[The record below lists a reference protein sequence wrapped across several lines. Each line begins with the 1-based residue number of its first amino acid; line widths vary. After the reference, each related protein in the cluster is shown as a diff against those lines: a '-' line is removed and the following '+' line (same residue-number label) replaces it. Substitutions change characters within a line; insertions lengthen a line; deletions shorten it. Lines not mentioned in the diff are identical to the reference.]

1 MINFIKARLKNET
14 LLFIPFWI
22 TCFFVVSF
30 IVAVPVYL
38 DSLNQLTV
46 INTLKEQKGYN
57 SDLMFTTQWM
67 PMIKNVVKEKQQ
79 ILDDL
84 LKNNISSLVSDK
96 KDLLSSQKFFWG
108 FSEKNIDKGRLS
120 SKASFITVDGFENN
134 INILKGSHKKED
146 FKKIENGL
154 IKVLIHDD
162 RMKELNISIGD
173 ELSFLPINLSS
184 SNSLKTVVV
193 GSFVV
198 RDEFLMGMSNEF
210 FNSKPTED
218 FEAYPLPL
226 LVSEEMFFDQ
236 IEKSTRGLPITYWSF
251 VSLNKENI
259 QKMDS
264 NQIINKIQNLD
275 NKVKINLPQITLLTQ
290 LDTKLIKSNQELYF
304 IFIPILI
311 IMSVVIGFALTILMM
326 FSFTTTLK
334 RQVDSVTLIFRGA
347 KKINLLKFLIYEWLP
362 VFLLIIIFAPIITI
376 PLVKNFISLNL
387 INMGLINNSFP
398 INYRWD
404 YFALSTISMLGCLM
418 IVVISFFALKTKE
431 QNLFKISGN
440 IFTANSKPF
449 FQKYFFDILLA
460 ILFFAIIWETRIR
473 IFQAIDQKEIASF
486 AFEFRM
492 ITLPL
497 MMMFIFAI
505 LFLRIFPIIFKLLDK
520 LVHFIHLPFG
530 VSFGISQISRNP
542 YWYSWLMLI
551 FIFSISGTLAI
562 SSIHRTM
569 EINGIQKVAYETLS
583 DVRLIESSPFGI
595 KKQDREKINKI
606 KNINKFS
613 SILRLEGSIG
623 TTGSGNKFEVL
634 AIEPKKLSEIAWFRE
649 DFVNGKVDQILG
661 ELSENKEFDE
671 LIVKDKFEKILISA
685 KSNKEID
692 NTFLWVVFR
701 GNDGRISTVTLGQIK
716 HDEMSDHVGD
726 LSKISLPAKI
736 LAVQVYQPGSEDTS
750 KPFQLLLEKI
760 DLIDS
765 QEKKSNLIS
774 FSNDNSWATI
784 PTSEGM
790 DTEMELNSLGLKLNL
805 GVGSTKGIRGIYR
818 TQFKNGISVI
828 VDHDFLKNNEN
839 PLKEKFVVNIKGVY
853 LPVIINDEIKYF
865 PSSGE
870 IHDELMIFDLKQIT
884 NFLEF
889 MNLQVIRPN
898 ELVLKINDNEYDQTM
913 LSIQSN
919 FPLAKIK
926 DKKTLK
932 EKSLVTPLAIIGWKG
947 ISLISFWFVLL
958 LALIGYYGFSRINK
972 EVVKTDNVILGTL
985 GVSKKKFLLIVFIEQ
1000 ASLLILS
1007 MSLGIIIGV
1016 IFGKIFNEIIIS
1028 LDYKYLSKFP
1038 EVLIIGWLEL
1048 LTIICLFLISF
1059 IFYLFSARNFYKN
1072 MTFSES
1078 LRAENK

>member
-14 LLFIPFWI
+14 ILFIPFWI

-134 INILKGSHKKED
+134 INILEGSHKKED

-362 VFLLIIIFAPIITI
+362 IFLLIIIFAPIITI

-634 AIEPKKLSEIAWFRE
+634 AIEPKKLPEIAWFRE

>member
-1 MINFIKARLKNET
+1 LINFIKARLKNET

-79 ILDDL
+79 VLDDL

-134 INILKGSHKKED
+134 INILEGSHKKED

-634 AIEPKKLSEIAWFRE
+634 AIEPKKLPEIAWFRE

>member
-14 LLFIPFWI
+14 ILFIPFWI

-134 INILKGSHKKED
+134 INILEGSHKKED

-634 AIEPKKLSEIAWFRE
+634 AIEPKKLPEIAWFRE

-692 NTFLWVVFR
+692 YTFLWGVFR

-765 QEKKSNLIS
+765 QEKQSNLIS
-774 FSNDNSWATI
+774 FFNDNSWATI

>member
-1 MINFIKARLKNET
+1 
-14 LLFIPFWI
+14 
-22 TCFFVVSF
+22 
-30 IVAVPVYL
+30 
-38 DSLNQLTV
+38 
-46 INTLKEQKGYN
+46 
-57 SDLMFTTQWM
+57 
-67 PMIKNVVKEKQQ
+67 
-79 ILDDL
+79 
-84 LKNNISSLVSDK
+84 
-96 KDLLSSQKFFWG
+96 
-108 FSEKNIDKGRLS
+108 
-120 SKASFITVDGFENN
+120 
-134 INILKGSHKKED
+134 
-146 FKKIENGL
+146 
-154 IKVLIHDD
+154 
-162 RMKELNISIGD
+162 
-173 ELSFLPINLSS
+173 
-184 SNSLKTVVV
+184 
-193 GSFVV
+193 
-198 RDEFLMGMSNEF
+198 
-210 FNSKPTED
+210 
-218 FEAYPLPL
+218 
-226 LVSEEMFFDQ
+226 
-236 IEKSTRGLPITYWSF
+236 
-251 VSLNKENI
+251 
-259 QKMDS
+259 MDS

-634 AIEPKKLSEIAWFRE
+634 AIEPKKLPEIAWFRE

-765 QEKKSNLIS
+765 QEKQSNLIS

>member
-14 LLFIPFWI
+14 ILFIPFWI

-362 VFLLIIIFAPIITI
+362 IFLLIIIFAPIITI

>member
-1 MINFIKARLKNET
+1 LINFIKARLKNET
-14 LLFIPFWI
+14 ILFIPFWI

-362 VFLLIIIFAPIITI
+362 IFLLIIIFAPIITI

-765 QEKKSNLIS
+765 QEKQSNLIS

>member
-1 MINFIKARLKNET
+1 M
-14 LLFIPFWI
+14 
-22 TCFFVVSF
+22 
-30 IVAVPVYL
+30 
-38 DSLNQLTV
+38 
-46 INTLKEQKGYN
+46 
-57 SDLMFTTQWM
+57 
-67 PMIKNVVKEKQQ
+67 EK
-79 ILDDL
+79 
-84 LKNNISSLVSDK
+84 K
-96 KDLLSSQKFFWG
+96 K
-108 FSEKNIDKGRLS
+108 
-120 SKASFITVDGFENN
+120 
-134 INILKGSHKKED
+134 
-146 FKKIENGL
+146 
-154 IKVLIHDD
+154 
-162 RMKELNISIGD
+162 
-173 ELSFLPINLSS
+173 
-184 SNSLKTVVV
+184 
-193 GSFVV
+193 
-198 RDEFLMGMSNEF
+198 
-210 FNSKPTED
+210 
-218 FEAYPLPL
+218 
-226 LVSEEMFFDQ
+226 
-236 IEKSTRGLPITYWSF
+236 
-251 VSLNKENI
+251 
-259 QKMDS
+259 
-264 NQIINKIQNLD
+264 
-275 NKVKINLPQITLLTQ
+275 
-290 LDTKLIKSNQELYF
+290 
-304 IFIPILI
+304 
-311 IMSVVIGFALTILMM
+311 
-326 FSFTTTLK
+326 
-334 RQVDSVTLIFRGA
+334 
-347 KKINLLKFLIYEWLP
+347 
-362 VFLLIIIFAPIITI
+362 
-376 PLVKNFISLNL
+376 
-387 INMGLINNSFP
+387 
-398 INYRWD
+398 
-404 YFALSTISMLGCLM
+404 
-418 IVVISFFALKTKE
+418 
-431 QNLFKISGN
+431 
-440 IFTANSKPF
+440 
-449 FQKYFFDILLA
+449 
-460 ILFFAIIWETRIR
+460 
-473 IFQAIDQKEIASF
+473 
-486 AFEFRM
+486 
-492 ITLPL
+492 
-497 MMMFIFAI
+497 
-505 LFLRIFPIIFKLLDK
+505 
-520 LVHFIHLPFG
+520 
-530 VSFGISQISRNP
+530 
-542 YWYSWLMLI
+542 
-551 FIFSISGTLAI
+551 
-562 SSIHRTM
+562 
-569 EINGIQKVAYETLS
+569 
-583 DVRLIESSPFGI
+583 
-595 KKQDREKINKI
+595 
-606 KNINKFS
+606 
-613 SILRLEGSIG
+613 
-623 TTGSGNKFEVL
+623 
-634 AIEPKKLSEIAWFRE
+634 
-649 DFVNGKVDQILG
+649 
-661 ELSENKEFDE
+661 
-671 LIVKDKFEKILISA
+671 
-685 KSNKEID
+685 
-692 NTFLWVVFR
+692 
-701 GNDGRISTVTLGQIK
+701 GRISTVTLGQIK

>member
-634 AIEPKKLSEIAWFRE
+634 AIEPKKLPEIAWFRE

-765 QEKKSNLIS
+765 QEKQSNLIS
-774 FSNDNSWATI
+774 FFNDNSWATI

>member
-79 ILDDL
+79 VLDDL

-362 VFLLIIIFAPIITI
+362 IFL
-376 PLVKNFISLNL
+376 
-387 INMGLINNSFP
+387 
-398 INYRWD
+398 
-404 YFALSTISMLGCLM
+404 
-418 IVVISFFALKTKE
+418 
-431 QNLFKISGN
+431 
-440 IFTANSKPF
+440 
-449 FQKYFFDILLA
+449 
-460 ILFFAIIWETRIR
+460 
-473 IFQAIDQKEIASF
+473 
-486 AFEFRM
+486 
-492 ITLPL
+492 
-497 MMMFIFAI
+497 
-505 LFLRIFPIIFKLLDK
+505 
-520 LVHFIHLPFG
+520 
-530 VSFGISQISRNP
+530 
-542 YWYSWLMLI
+542 
-551 FIFSISGTLAI
+551 
-562 SSIHRTM
+562 
-569 EINGIQKVAYETLS
+569 
-583 DVRLIESSPFGI
+583 
-595 KKQDREKINKI
+595 
-606 KNINKFS
+606 
-613 SILRLEGSIG
+613 
-623 TTGSGNKFEVL
+623 
-634 AIEPKKLSEIAWFRE
+634 
-649 DFVNGKVDQILG
+649 
-661 ELSENKEFDE
+661 
-671 LIVKDKFEKILISA
+671 
-685 KSNKEID
+685 
-692 NTFLWVVFR
+692 
-701 GNDGRISTVTLGQIK
+701 
-716 HDEMSDHVGD
+716 
-726 LSKISLPAKI
+726 
-736 LAVQVYQPGSEDTS
+736 
-750 KPFQLLLEKI
+750 
-760 DLIDS
+760 
-765 QEKKSNLIS
+765 
-774 FSNDNSWATI
+774 
-784 PTSEGM
+784 
-790 DTEMELNSLGLKLNL
+790 
-805 GVGSTKGIRGIYR
+805 
-818 TQFKNGISVI
+818 
-828 VDHDFLKNNEN
+828 
-839 PLKEKFVVNIKGVY
+839 
-853 LPVIINDEIKYF
+853 
-865 PSSGE
+865 
-870 IHDELMIFDLKQIT
+870 
-884 NFLEF
+884 
-889 MNLQVIRPN
+889 
-898 ELVLKINDNEYDQTM
+898 
-913 LSIQSN
+913 
-919 FPLAKIK
+919 
-926 DKKTLK
+926 
-932 EKSLVTPLAIIGWKG
+932 
-947 ISLISFWFVLL
+947 
-958 LALIGYYGFSRINK
+958 
-972 EVVKTDNVILGTL
+972 
-985 GVSKKKFLLIVFIEQ
+985 
-1000 ASLLILS
+1000 
-1007 MSLGIIIGV
+1007 
-1016 IFGKIFNEIIIS
+1016 
-1028 LDYKYLSKFP
+1028 
-1038 EVLIIGWLEL
+1038 
-1048 LTIICLFLISF
+1048 
-1059 IFYLFSARNFYKN
+1059 
-1072 MTFSES
+1072 
-1078 LRAENK
+1078 

>member
-79 ILDDL
+79 VLDDL

-264 NQIINKIQNLD
+264 NQIINKIHNLD

-530 VSFGISQISRNP
+530 VSFGISQISRKP

-634 AIEPKKLSEIAWFRE
+634 AIEPKKLPEIAWFRE

>member
-14 LLFIPFWI
+14 ILFIPFWI

-362 VFLLIIIFAPIITI
+362 IFLLIIIFAPIITI

-765 QEKKSNLIS
+765 QEKQSNLIS